1 MLLFHPPTIVE
12 IGMVGLSFILP
23 TCLQKMQNRWYI
35 IILYTLIVGVREY
48 GEAANNLE
56 FNNLYQTPVSASRG
70 VRRTI
75 YCTRALCA
83 SIIEL

>member
-23 TCLQKMQNRWYI
+23 TCLQNRC

-56 FNNLYQTPVSASRG
+56 FNNLYQTLVSTSGDARC
-70 VRRTI
+70 TI

-83 SIIEL
+83 SIRVVN

>member
-23 TCLQKMQNRWYI
+23 TCLQNRC

-48 GEAANNLE
+48 REAANNLE
-56 FNNLYQTPVSASRG
+56 FNTKRLFPLPGAHG
-70 VRRTI
+70 V
-75 YCTRALCA
+75 CDLFHACALR
-83 SIIEL
+83 IDHRVVN

>member
-23 TCLQKMQNRWYI
+23 TCLQNRC

-56 FNNLYQTPVSASRG
+56 FNNLYIPNACFRFRG
-70 VRRTI
+70 RTV
-75 YCTRALCA
+75 YDLLHACALRIDQ
-83 SIIEL
+83 S